1 MTHDEAHTFA
11 AEWAAAWN
19 RRDIEAILAHFDEN
33 LVFTSPTAKAVTGAG
48 VVHGKTALRTYW
60 TAALARLSHLHFTV
74 ERVLWDAAAQE
85 LAIIY
90 LSETGERKRRVSENH
105 IFGPD
110 GLVVR
115 AEVFHGVEE

>member
-19 RRDIEAILAHFDEN
+19 QRDIEAVLAHFDEN

-48 VVHGKTALRTYW
+48 VVHGKAALRAYW
-60 TAALARLSHLHFTV
+60 TAALARIDFLRFTV

-105 IFGPD
+105 IFEPN

>member
-1 MTHDEAHTFA
+1 MTYEEVETFA

-19 RRDIEAILAHFDEN
+19 ERDIETVLAHYDEN
-33 LVFTSPTAKAVTGAG
+33 LVFVSPTAKAVTGSG
-48 VVHGKTALRTYW
+48 VVYGKAELRAYW

-74 ERVLWDAAAQE
+74 ERVLWDATAQE

-105 IFGPD
+105 IFGSD

>member
-1 MTHDEAHTFA
+1 MTHDQAQRFA

-19 RRDIEAILAHFDEN
+19 RRDIEAVLTHFDEN
-33 LVFTSPTAKAVTGAG
+33 LVFASPTAKAVTGTG
-48 VVHGKTALRTYW
+48 IVRGKSALRAYW
-60 TAALARLSHLHFTV
+60 TAALARLNYLHFTV

-115 AEVFHGVEE
+115 ADVFHGVEE

>member
-1 MTHDEAHTFA
+1 MTHNEAQTFA

-19 RRDIEAILAHFDEN
+19 RRDIESVLAHYDEN

-48 VVHGKTALRTYW
+48 VVHGKAALRAYW
-60 TAALARLSHLHFTV
+60 TTALARISHLHFTV
-74 ERVLWDAAAQE
+74 ERVLWDGAAQE

-90 LSETGERKRRVSENH
+90 LSETGERKRWVSENH

-110 GLVVR
+110 GLVIR
-115 AEVFHGVEE
+115 AEVFHGVEV